1 MTWAYSPEMSPQPAR
16 LSLPALMLTG
26 FIHIALLWLLLQSAP
41 VVLTVRQV
49 VQYLAPITLLREK
62 PPTPSAKPKKITAPA
77 AVQPVKPL
85 AEPVLPIPMVPVPK
99 AIELLTEKPV
109 QLKSPPVVPTPP
121 IPVPQEVV
129 VPPPPPT
136 PLPVLPPKPELVP
149 VAEPLP
155 TPTPVPVPVPVPPPI
170 PAAAPA
176 PIAAPARPAAITPVE
191 QVPASSPPPA
201 GPGGAQAAPAAAK
214 PLTGLYPNMYNP
226 SRQRSLAELANEQ
239 LNGGRRRDK
248 LAEGVGAAEI
258 PDCIRPNP
266 GGSLVGLV
274 TIPFAAATGKCK

>member
-1 MTWAYSPEMSPQPAR
+1 VTWAYSPEISPPPAR

-26 FIHIALLWLLLQSAP
+26 FIHLALLWLLLQSAP

-62 PPTPSAKPKKITAPA
+62 PPTPASKPKKITAPA
-77 AVQPVKPL
+77 DVQPVKPI
-85 AEPVLPIPMVPVPK
+85 ADPIRPVPVVPVPK
-99 AIELLTEKPV
+99 AIELPPEKPV
-109 QLKSPPVVPTPP
+109 QPKSPPVVPTPP
-121 IPVPQEVV
+121 VPQEIVV
-129 VPPPPPT
+129 PTPPPP
-136 PLPVLPPKPELVP
+136 PLPVLPPKPEPVP
-149 VAEPLP
+149 APEPLPAPTPVP
-155 TPTPVPVPVPVPPPI
+155 TPTPTPTPTPI
-170 PAAAPA
+170 PAPAPA

-191 QVPASSPPPA
+191 QVPASSPPTA

-258 PDCIRPNP
+258 PDCIRPNS